1 MMMKRL
7 SICIG
12 WCVLAF
18 ASCKTVKTDA
28 SGATSKDV
36 TKEAGIPGFDITLL
50 DSSYP
55 PCEDFYMY
63 TTARWM
69 ERNPIPE
76 SESRWGSFNILIEK
90 NNERL
95 HDILQE
101 YSSRN
106 DAVERYSARQLCA
119 DFYAAAMDSA
129 AIESRAISEMKPLLS
144 LTNQITS
151 VKTLVDWFTY
161 AVQAGI
167 RIPYYMGVRTDAK
180 NPERYI
186 VYWGQS
192 GLTLPD
198 RDNYLRTDSISRYQ
212 QREYK
217 KFLTEFFQLHGAGQ
231 SQSAVMADAVFNIES
246 ELAVLHMARQDMRR
260 PELTYNKMSVA
271 DANQMT
277 THLKPGVILRQ
288 YGMTTD
294 SIVITHIHYLKAL
307 DSVLIK
313 FKPEQWRAYA
323 VWKTYEAYIDALPYN
338 FVKRHFD
345 FFSGVLYGTQV
356 MKPRWKR
363 VIAKMND
370 GLSEPLGRLF
380 AERYFS
386 PEAKADVELMVENIR
401 EVFRE
406 RISTRDWMTEET
418 KQKALEKLNAF
429 TYKIGYPNK
438 WKSFEGL
445 ELSPTSYVRN
455 LQNIRQY
462 QFRDNL
468 NRLGKPVDK
477 DEWFMGAH
485 IVNAYYNPTFNEIVF
500 PAGILQPPFYDPN
513 ADAAINYGAIGG
525 VIGHEFSHGFDDQGR
540 KYNAFG
546 QLSNWW
552 NALDSAQFEAR
563 TRLLSEHY
571 SMYEPLPG
579 YFVNGKMT
587 MGENI
592 ADLGGLTLAYYAYK
606 KYRFTHPAEVIAGFT
621 PEQRL
626 FLGWA
631 QVWQSNVTDGFLRV
645 QVTTDYHSPA
655 RYRVNGPMSMMKE
668 FRDAWGCKEGDPM
681 VKDADKR
688 VVIW

>member
-1 MMMKRL
+1 MRWKRIL
-7 SICIG
+7 VVSAISLTI
-12 WCVLAF
+12 VT
-18 ASCKTVKTDA
+18 CKSVKTDSA
-28 SGATSKDV
+28 GAY
-36 TKEAGIPGFDITLL
+36 TKSEKQVIPGFDISLL
-50 DSSYP
+50 EPKYS
-55 PCEDFYMY
+55 PCEDFYQY

-95 HDILQE
+95 YQILQE
-101 YSSRN
+101 YSNKNVPS
-106 DAVERYSARQLCA
+106 EKYSARQLCA

-129 AIESRAISEMKPLLS
+129 TIESKATVEIEPLLS
-144 LTNQITS
+144 LTNQITN

-161 AVQAGI
+161 AMKVGI
-167 RIPYYMGVRTDAK
+167 RIPFYMGVRTDAK

-192 GLTLPD
+192 GLSLPD
-198 RDNYLRTDSISRYQ
+198 RDNYLRTDSVTLYQ
-212 QREYK
+212 QQEYK
-217 KFLTEFFQLHGAGQ
+217 KFLADFFALHGVRKPQLATEM
-231 SQSAVMADAVFNIES
+231 SEAVYSIET
-246 ELAVLHMARQDMRR
+246 ELARLHMARQDMRR
-260 PELTYNKMSVA
+260 PELTYNKMIISE
-271 DANQMT
+271 ANRLT
-277 THLKPGVILRQ
+277 SHLKPGEFLRQ
-288 YGMTTD
+288 FGVTTD
-294 SIVITHIHYLKAL
+294 SIVITHVNYLKAL
-307 DSVLIK
+307 DSVLLK

-323 VWKTYEAYIDALPYN
+323 VWKTYEAYIDALPYA

-345 FFSGVLYGTQV
+345 FFSGVLYGTQT

-363 VIAKMND
+363 VLAKMND

-401 EVFRE
+401 EVFRQ
-406 RISTRDWMTEET
+406 RIATRDWMTEET

-438 WKSFEGL
+438 WKSYEGL
-445 ELSPTSYVRN
+445 EITPTSYVRN

-468 NRLGKPVDK
+468 GRLGKPVDK

-500 PAGILQPPFYDPN
+500 PAGILQPPFYDPK

-552 NALDSAQFEAR
+552 NAVDSAQFEAR
-563 TRLLSEHY
+563 ARLLAEHY

-579 YFVNGKMT
+579 YAVNGKMT
-587 MGENI
+587 LGENI
-592 ADLGGLTLAYYAYK
+592 ADLGGLTLAYYAYQRYK
-606 KYRFTHPAEVIAGFT
+606 ATHPSGMLAGFT
-621 PEQRL
+621 PEQRV

-631 QVWQSNVTDGFLRV
+631 QVWQSNVTDGYLRI

-668 FRDAWGCKEGDPM
+668 FREAWGCKEGDPM
-681 VKDADKR
+681 VKEADKR